1 MIKRYHNKFNVFHVP
16 ELLYSHRL
24 VVSGKLSW
32 NICIQVHFSF
42 GIQMIIQLFFGQ
54 PIVQVLKHLKMRS
67 MTLCL
72 PRSNR
77 I

>member
-32 NICIQVHFSF
+32 NIWIQVHFSF
-42 GIQMIIQLFFGQ
+42 GI
-54 PIVQVLKHLKMRS
+54 
-67 MTLCL
+67 
-72 PRSNR
+72 
-77 I
+77 